1 MVEIALSEPTPSG
14 RSCLAWSGACFH
26 SAVNT
31 FLTRLSHNHRN
42 ARRCHSMSLRN
53 PLLSFVLLVCSATAF
68 AAPPP
73 ASAPS
78 PASSDALPEA
88 VSATAAASST
98 ATAANTD
105 APDLADIR
113 AFTRVYAIVKQA
125 YVDKVSDKT
134 LMQSAIRGMLAGL
147 DPHSEFLDTSDL
159 KDLTEDTTGAYSGLG
174 IEVAQLNDQLRI
186 VAPIDGTPAA
196 RAGIKSGDVI
206 VSINGKTVQPDALDA
221 AVKQLRGPPGSKI
234 TLGILHVDAKAP
246 VTIPL
251 TRERI
256 HVGSVKVQMLDPGY
270 AYIRVSQ
277 FQEDTATDLDH
288 DLDALQKKSGPL
300 RGAVLDLRSNPGG
313 LLTAAV
319 GVSDAFLDSGTIVST
334 KGRLKESDLDFSAT
348 PGDLLDGAP
357 MVVLVD
363 NGTASAAEIVAGALK
378 DNHRALLLGQR
389 TFGKGS
395 VQTILPLSDD
405 EAIKLTT
412 ARYYTPDGSSIQAAG
427 ITPDITLG
435 NLTVSAQTGTPI
447 DDEHESDLPNH
458 LVGNTPVSETAAA
471 QAGKLAVEDYPLS
484 EALHVLKGLALARP
498 VALPRTAARPATS
511 KR

>member
-1 MVEIALSEPTPSG
+1 
-14 RSCLAWSGACFH
+14 
-26 SAVNT
+26 
-31 FLTRLSHNHRN
+31 
-42 ARRCHSMSLRN
+42 MSLRN
-53 PLLSFVLLVCSATAF
+53 ALFSLLLLACSPAAL

-73 ASAPS
+73 ATAPA
-78 PASSDALPEA
+78 PASSNAPPEA
-88 VSATAAASST
+88 VSTPAEAGSVAAAP
-98 ATAANTD
+98 ATD

-113 AFTRVYAIVKQA
+113 AFTRVYAMVKQA
-125 YVDKVSDKT
+125 YVDKVDDKT

-174 IEVAQLNDQLRI
+174 IEIAQLNDQLRI
-186 VAPIDGTPAA
+186 VTPIDGTPAA
-196 RAGIKSGDVI
+196 RAGIKPGDVI
-206 VSINGKTVQPDALDA
+206 VSINGKTVQPDALDS

-234 TLGILHVDAKAP
+234 TLGILHADAKAP

-256 HVGSVKVQMLDPGY
+256 HVGSVKVSMLDPGY
-270 AYIRVSQ
+270 AYIRISQ
-277 FQEDTATDLDH
+277 FQQDTARDLDH

-319 GVSDAFLDSGTIVST
+319 GVSDAFLDSGTIVTT
-334 KGRLKESDLDFSAT
+334 KGRLKEADLRFNAT

-357 MVVLVD
+357 IVVLMD

-378 DNHRALLLGQR
+378 DNHRALLMGQR

-395 VQTILPLSDD
+395 VQTILPLTDD

-412 ARYYTPDGSSIQAAG
+412 ARYYTPDGASIQAAG

-435 NLTVSAQTGTPI
+435 DLSVSTKAATLVE
-447 DDEHESDLPNH
+447 DEHESDLPNH
-458 LVGNTPVSETAAA
+458 LQGNTPVMEDTTAA
-471 QAGKLAVEDYPLS
+471 QAGKLAESDYALS
-484 EALHVLKGLALARP
+484 EALHVLKGLALAHP
-498 VALPRTAARPATS
+498 VTS
-511 KR
+511 PEAMTH

>member
-1 MVEIALSEPTPSG
+1 MSFRKHLL
-14 RSCLAWSGACFH
+14 CL
-26 SAVNT
+26 
-31 FLTRLSHNHRN
+31 
-42 ARRCHSMSLRN
+42 
-53 PLLSFVLLVCSATAF
+53 LLLACSAAGM

-73 ASAPS
+73 ATTPASASSNAPPETTS
-78 PASSDALPEA
+78 TPTEASSIASAASSD
-88 VSATAAASST
+88 T
-98 ATAANTD
+98 
-105 APDLADIR
+105 PDLADIR
-113 AFTRVYAIVKQA
+113 AFTRVYAMVKQA

-186 VAPIDGTPAA
+186 IAPIDGTPAA
-196 RAGIKSGDVI
+196 RAGIKPGDTI
-206 VSINGKTVQPDALDA
+206 VSINGKTVQPDALDS
-221 AVKQLRGPPGSKI
+221 AVKELRGPPGSKI
-234 TLGILHVDAKAP
+234 TLGILHADSKAP

-256 HVGSVKVQMLDPGY
+256 HVGSVKVSMLDPGY
-270 AYIRVSQ
+270 AYIRISQ
-277 FQEDTATDLDH
+277 FQEDTASDLDH
-288 DLDALQKKSGPL
+288 DLDDLQKKSGPL

-319 GVSDAFLDSGTIVST
+319 GVSDAFLDSGTIVTT
-334 KGRLKESDLDFSAT
+334 KGRLKEADLKFSAT
-348 PGDLLDGAP
+348 PGDLLNGAP

-378 DNHRALLLGQR
+378 DNHRALLMGQR

-412 ARYYTPDGSSIQAAG
+412 ARYYTPDGASIQAAG
-427 ITPDITLG
+427 ITPDITLA
-435 NLTVSAQTGTPI
+435 NLTVSTQAGTPG
-447 DDEHESDLPNH
+447 DDEHESDLPHH
-458 LVGNTPVSETAAA
+458 LQGNTPVVEDTGAA
-471 QAGKLAVEDYPLS
+471 QAGKLAASDYALS
-484 EALHVLKGLALARP
+484 EALHVLKGLALAHP
-498 VALPRTAARPATS
+498 VAVPGVS
-511 KR
+511 KH